1 MTGVTIRS
9 VIQSSH
15 PRESEKIWRILMR
28 LGIRRMVLSFVLV
41 SMASVVHAGELS
53 SSYTLGRY
61 IPGDS
66 WMYVHS
72 VENPQR
78 EWINQ
83 QWDEFFTALKQSG
96 IDRDLTSLVFSMV
109 GEEQAKEIEEA
120 IQKAV
125 NLISSVE
132 WKALGSKE
140 FAFSERFKPT
150 SIGPEYVFLARSSNA
165 SAQKNVAAL
174 VSILNEL
181 ANLSEQVSVAQSSQ
195 NGIKKWQLNFSQ
207 KKELHEKFHITLF
220 HHKDVVGLAIGNKIM
235 EDVAGQMT
243 GKLKKH
249 SILDAPRF
257 KNAMQQVKSP
267 QDSIFYVDMKRIL
280 TGISGILQDIAKKEH
295 AGELEGEQ
303 ATDKALEVANKFLVM
318 ADVVDYIIT
327 STSTKNRREYSDQVC
342 RFQKNKVNSPI
353 AQIFL
358 DRKPFAKFDEYIP
371 ADATGFSLSGTINFE
386 RLYDQILDFVT
397 RNIPEGESHIATVKT
412 AMANFGFDPKRDL
425 FSWLGGEI
433 IKIDLPK
440 AVPNPMMGGGGDSV
454 LLIRVKD
461 AELATSKVN
470 AFINFVS
477 GFMQA
482 QGQMLMV
489 SPAQV
494 DAEGFRTVTPPVMGM
509 FLQPVV
515 GVHKDWLVIGTS
527 AASVN
532 KCLQVASGKSPSIL
546 ANSRFKRE
554 GLIPDGQIMGAS
566 FKDTS
571 KLGEEIAQGIGMV
584 GMMGGMFGSMVM
596 SSKPGEEDGPD
607 KKIFQKL
614 MGTLMKLGPV
624 MQKLDFY
631 SSESSI
637 MTYNGKL
644 DIRTKSVIAYKSV
657 EDSTKTAAAK

>member
-1 MTGVTIRS
+1 MTGVMIRS
-9 VIQSSH
+9 VIQSNH

-140 FAFSERFKPT
+140 FAFSERFMPT

-165 SAQKNVAAL
+165 SAQKNVVAL
-174 VSILNEL
+174 VAIFNEL
-181 ANLSEQVSVAQSSQ
+181 ANLSEKVSVAQSSQ
-195 NGIKKWQLNFSQ
+195 NGVEKWQLNFSQ
-207 KKELHEKFHITLF
+207 KKELHEKFNITLF
-220 HHKDVVGLAIGNKIM
+220 HYKDIVGLAIGNKIM

-295 AGELEGEQ
+295 AGDGNPDE
-303 ATDKALEVANKFLVM
+303 ALEAVNKFLVM

-353 AQIFL
+353 AQIIL

-386 RLYDQILDFVT
+386 RLYDQLLDFVT
-397 RNIPEGESHIATVKT
+397 RNIPEGESHIATMNT

-425 FSWLGGEI
+425 FSWLGGEVI
-433 IKIDLPK
+433 NINLPQ
-440 AVPNPMMGGGGDSV
+440 AAPNPMMGGGGDSV

-461 AELATSKVN
+461 TELATNKVN
-470 AFINFVS
+470 AFINFVN

-494 DAEGFRTVTPPVMGM
+494 EAEGFRTVTHPMAAM

-532 KCLQVASGKSPSIL
+532 KCLQVASGKSPSIVT
-546 ANSRFKRE
+546 NSRFKRE

-571 KLGEEIAQGIGMV
+571 KLGDEIAQAIGMV
-584 GMMGGMFGSMVM
+584 GMMGGMFVGMATSGMTD
-596 SSKPGEEDGPD
+596 EEAGPQ
-607 KKIFQKL
+607 KKIIQKL
-614 MGTLMKLGPV
+614 MGTVMKLGPV

>member
-1 MTGVTIRS
+1 
-9 VIQSSH
+9 
-15 PRESEKIWRILMR
+15 MR

-140 FAFSERFKPT
+140 FAFSERFMPT

-165 SAQKNVAAL
+165 SAQKNVVAL
-174 VSILNEL
+174 VAIFNEL
-181 ANLSEQVSVAQSSQ
+181 ANLSEKVSVAQSSQ
-195 NGIKKWQLNFSQ
+195 NGVEKWQLNFSQ
-207 KKELHEKFHITLF
+207 KKELHEKFNITLF
-220 HHKDVVGLAIGNKIM
+220 HYKDIVGLAIGNKIM

-295 AGELEGEQ
+295 AGDGNPDE
-303 ATDKALEVANKFLVM
+303 ALEAVNKFLVM

-353 AQIFL
+353 AQIIL

-386 RLYDQILDFVT
+386 RLYDQLLDFVT
-397 RNIPEGESHIATVKT
+397 RNIPEGESHIATMNT

-425 FSWLGGEI
+425 FSWLGGEVI
-433 IKIDLPK
+433 NINLPQ
-440 AVPNPMMGGGGDSV
+440 AAPNPMMGGGGDSV

-461 AELATSKVN
+461 TELATNKVN
-470 AFINFVS
+470 AFINFVN

-494 DAEGFRTVTPPVMGM
+494 EAEGFRTVTHPMAAM

-532 KCLQVASGKSPSIL
+532 KCLQVASGKSPSIVT
-546 ANSRFKRE
+546 NSRFKRE

-571 KLGEEIAQGIGMV
+571 KLGDEIAQAIGMV
-584 GMMGGMFGSMVM
+584 GMMGGMFVGMATSGMTD
-596 SSKPGEEDGPD
+596 EEAGPQ
-607 KKIFQKL
+607 KKIIQKL
-614 MGTLMKLGPV
+614 MGTVMKLGPV